1 MWQASSE
8 MKQQLPDI
16 YLEIE
21 GLIEDEQNE

>member
-8 MKQQLPDI
+8 MKQQLRDI